1 MQLVKTSRDNLLRPL
16 QIVSGI
22 VERRHTLPI
31 LANLLIRKSGSNVS
45 FLSTDI
51 EIQITTHAECG
62 VGNDTVATTVA
73 ARKLLDILRAMPDG
87 DVALS
92 LNDKRMSVQSGKSR
106 FALQTLAA
114 EEFPTVAEAAEFN
127 ASVSLPQKTFKHL
140 LAMVHFA
147 MAQQDIRYYLNGMLL
162 VVDGKKVMAVA
173 TDGHRLAYCGV
184 ELENEATGAGS
195 RQEVIIPRKTI
206 LELQRLLED
215 TDDPVQVQL
224 AANQVKFTFA
234 NIELISKLV
243 EGKFPDFQRVIPK
256 GYKNAFAIDRVQLQQ
271 ALQRTAIL
279 TTDKFKGVRCILD
292 THVLKIS
299 STNADQEEAQE
310 ELELDYSGDAL
321 DIGFNV
327 TYLLDV
333 LANLKSEQVQ
343 VSLGDSNS
351 SALITV
357 PEDDNFKYVVMPMR
371 I

>member
-62 VGNDTVATTVA
+62 VGNDSVATTVA

-92 LNDKRMSVQSGKSR
+92 LNDKRMTVQSGKSR

-114 EEFPTVAEAAEFN
+114 EEFPTVAEASEFN

-162 VVDGKKVMAVA
+162 VVEGKKVMAVA

-184 ELENEATGAGS
+184 ELETEAAGVGS

-215 TDDPVQVQL
+215 NDDPVTVQL

-256 GYKNAFAIDRVQLQQ
+256 GYKNAFAIDRVRLQQ

-292 THVLKIS
+292 THMLKIS

-333 LANLKSEQVQ
+333 LANLKTEQVQ